1 MILYWLFL
9 ILVISFFTRN
19 FNSSD
24 KVKLWVLI
32 LFGIYIIKKTKI
44 IKDKKENLSQTIP
57 IIDETPN
64 NIIIND
70 KFNNFFN
77 KLFKIDNRDIASL
90 NNTNNKNIK

>member
-57 IIDETPN
+57 IIDENPN

-77 KLFKIDNRDIASL
+77 NLFKINNRDIASL